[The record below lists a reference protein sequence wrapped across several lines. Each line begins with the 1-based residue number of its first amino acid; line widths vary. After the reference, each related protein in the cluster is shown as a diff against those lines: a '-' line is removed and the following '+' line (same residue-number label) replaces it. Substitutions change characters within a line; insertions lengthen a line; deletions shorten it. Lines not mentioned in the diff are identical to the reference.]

1 MPNWKKL
8 IVSGSDASLNSLNV
22 SSNITGSKLLIS
34 DLEVTSIPKL
44 PGLSAQS
51 SEATSLMIDGSGV
64 VGTREL
70 GSNAFNSTTI
80 TPDGGNAD
88 QVDGLHAS
96 SFIRSDAT
104 DTATGALTFTGD
116 SKFTGQTNFQ
126 IMGDSNAIF
135 VSSSATYDP
144 SNDIGKLFIGGY
156 QSGNTAISGIIID
169 YTQPSVNLTSELVT
183 TNGVDIQIQNQ
194 STSKTTGALKVA
206 GGVGIAKTLNV
217 GEDIV
222 AYASSDKRLKDN
234 IKPIEGALDKIS
246 QISGNTFN
254 WNDNHEVFKGK
265 RDIGVIAQEVEKIAP
280 EIVETRENGY
290 KAVKY
295 EKLVPILIEAI
306 KELSNEIEI
315 LKNK

>member
-217 GEDIV
+217 GEDVV
-222 AYASSDKRLKDN
+222 AYASSDERYKDL
-234 IKPIEGALDKIS
+234 ITPIE
-246 QISGNTFN
+246 NPN
-254 WNDNHEVFKGK
+254 
-265 RDIGVIAQEVEKIAP
+265 
-280 EIVETRENGY
+280 ENG
-290 KAVKY
+290 
-295 EKLVPILIEAI
+295 
-306 KELSNEIEI
+306 
-315 LKNK
+315 